1 MILETS
7 FIHVADIHL
16 DQSFTTLAAKD
27 GFPALRRKEIFEA
40 FMNVLKRAENE
51 DIDFVLISGDM
62 YEHGYTNIKRINE
75 INEQFKRIKGNIII
89 ISGNHD
95 PEARN
100 SYYCLFQ
107 WAKNVH
113 ILLRNDPSICFKEQ
127 GICFHGIGFDTG
139 GGQIQL
145 LENLKT
151 DEKMINV
158 LLMHGDVD
166 LNISGY
172 NPIDSDILNSKAFDY
187 VAMGHNHR
195 MYVKSNTYNPGSL
208 SPLGFDEPGE
218 HGYFIG
224 DFKSKKAEYVKS
236 EGRKYVD
243 VSINQEKL
251 GLFTEMYP
259 NKSDIYRI
267 RVTGEKDENEI
278 SQDLFKEY
286 DFVEVIDTRKIKA
299 PDRTDGFQGIKGEY
313 AKIIYSKLET
323 ADEDKKT
330 IYEDALKYGMMALS
344 NERLDIE

>member
-1 MILETS
+1 MGTS
-7 FIHVADIHL
+7 FIHIADIHM
-16 DQSFTTLAAKD
+16 DQSFTTLASKD
-27 GFPALRRKEIFEA
+27 GFPALRRKEIFDT

-51 DIDFVLISGDM
+51 NIDFVLISGDM

-113 ILLRNDPSICFKEQ
+113 ILLRNDPSKYFIEQ

-139 GGQIQL
+139 GGQIRL
-145 LENLKT
+145 LENIKT
-151 DEKMINV
+151 NEKMINV
-158 LLMHGDVD
+158 LVMHGDVD

-172 NPIDSDILNSKAFDY
+172 NPIDSNKLNSKSFDY
-187 VAMGHNHR
+187 IAMGHNHK
-195 MYVKSNTYNPGSL
+195 MYVKSNIYNPGSL

-224 DFKSKKAEYVKS
+224 DFKSKKTEYVKN

-243 VSINQEKL
+243 ASISQEKL
-251 GLFTEMYP
+251 SVFNEMYP
-259 NKSDIYRI
+259 NKRDMYRI
-267 RVTGEKDENEI
+267 RVTGEKDGNEI
-278 SQDLFKEY
+278 SGDLFKEY
-286 DFVEVIDTRKIKA
+286 DFVEVIDRRKVKSA
-299 PDRTDGFQGIKGEY
+299 NKSEGFQGIKGEY
-313 AKIIYSKLET
+313 TKIIYNMLET
-323 ADEDKKT
+323 VDEDKKV
-330 IYEDALKYGMMALS
+330 IFEDALRYGMMALS